1 MCAPLHPASLLP
13 LNLPPLGHSCVR
25 LCVLRMQVTVELQRR
40 VLREFGVA
48 ERELLDA
55 QAAMQSAPLRHP
67 QLKPLCIYHR

>member
-1 MCAPLHPASLLP
+1 
-13 LNLPPLGHSCVR
+13 
-25 LCVLRMQVTVELQRR
+25 MQVTVELQRR